1 MEEKMNLKGSVITKG
16 IGIGKVFIYEPFQP
30 TIIHDVEI
38 QHSSLYLDQYEQ
50 ALKTSHEELEL
61 LKTYMMKEDPHQAE
75 IFSAHI
81 EILHDIAMDEM
92 IQQNLKEGIHP
103 SKAVFDAYEMFVVM
117 LSQVEDALI
126 KERVADLKDVRLRVL
141 RNLEQKHVMSLADL
155 TEDIIL
161 VTHDLYPSDTAS
173 MNKQHVKGI
182 LTEVGSI
189 TSHTAIIARSYDIP
203 AILGI
208 SNITKVLEASTDVI
222 LDTIHS
228 TLITSPASSDYDHYH
243 VIIQELEDEKM
254 RLKTYLPLN
263 AETQDGQLIEIHL
276 NIESDLDD
284 ALDYEAYVDG
294 VGLFRSEFLFMNND
308 HLPTL
313 EEQQKAYQNVS
324 KKMNGKPVTLR
335 TLDIGGDKHLSYYP
349 LPKEDNP
356 FLGKRAIRLCFEDE
370 AMFKTQIKAALM
382 GSKEQSIELMFPMVG
397 SIDEVIKLKAL
408 VDTCK
413 KELTESNIDF
423 YEVKFGVM
431 IEIPSIALMAD
442 ELVKHVDFASIG
454 TNDLTQYVCAV
465 DRMNQDISSYYQPYH
480 PAVLRLIQ
488 MTSKAFMK
496 AGKKLSICGEL
507 GGDPLAVRTLIG
519 LGIRKL
525 SMSKSQV
532 AKVKEKVMTTSM
544 AQCEILASKVTQCAT
559 QEEVLKLLN

>member
-1 MEEKMNLKGSVITKG
+1 MKLKGSVITQG

-30 TIIHDVEI
+30 TIVYDVNPNKSTE
-38 QHSSLYLDQYEQ
+38 YLDRYEK
-50 ALKTSHEELEL
+50 ALKQSHDELEQL
-61 LKTYMMKEDPHQAE
+61 RSHMMKEDPHQAE

-92 IQQNLKEGIHP
+92 IQQNLKDGIHP

-117 LSQVEDALI
+117 LSEVEDELI
-126 KERVADLKDVRLRVL
+126 KARVADLKDVRLRVL
-141 RNLEQKHVMSLADL
+141 RHLEQKQVMSLADL

-161 VTHDLYPSDTAS
+161 VTHDLFPSDTAS

-208 SNITKVLEASTDVI
+208 PNITNTLDTSKEVI

-228 TLITSPASSDYDHYH
+228 KLIDSPEEKDYKQYE
-243 VIIQELEDEKM
+243 VVMKELDDEKI

-263 AETQDGQLIEIHL
+263 AETQDGVKIEIHL
-276 NIESDLDD
+276 NIESDQDE
-284 ALDYEAYVDG
+284 ALEFEPYVDG

-313 EEQQKAYQNVS
+313 EEQQKAYQTVS
-324 KKMNGKPVTLR
+324 RKMQGKPITLR

-370 AMFKTQIKAALM
+370 AMFKTQIKAALI
-382 GSKEQSIELMFPMVG
+382 GSSEQSIELMFPMVG
-397 SIDEVIKLKAL
+397 SIEEVIQLKAL
-408 VDTCK
+408 IQTCK
-413 KELTESNIDF
+413 VELEKESINYYD
-423 YEVKFGVM
+423 VKFGVM

-480 PAVLRLIQ
+480 PAVFRLIKIASDAF
-488 MTSKAFMK
+488 SKAN
-496 AGKKLSICGEL
+496 KKLSICGEL
-507 GGDPLAVRTLIG
+507 GGDPLAVSTLIG

-525 SMSKSQV
+525 SMSRSQI
-532 AKVKEKVMTTSM
+532 AKVKEKILTTTIKASEVL
-544 AQCEILASKVTQCAT
+544 AKEVLASAT
-559 QEEVLKLLN
+559 QDDIKKKLN